1 MRKTFILMLF
11 ASFFMSTAFKTTDAV
26 KFNAAD
32 LRISWEVI
40 DNNYQNKNEALTVLV
55 ITNSGKNVLPASGWK
70 FYFNSGRGFT
80 ENAVSGNAKINQVNG
95 DLYSI
100 TPTGGFK
107 DLKPGESARIE
118 YVNDDPVVNVTDA
131 PEGIYMVWDEQ
142 PEKGYSI
149 GSFDIKPYK
158 PSYTGLVTPEIIY
171 DRNKTVT
178 DIPADQLPKILPTP
192 VSYTETGGVGNT
204 GYFDLNGVFIG
215 TIPGEKTFTK
225 ECNMLKDYLESLND
239 KILEVDPRSSTIRTI
254 SLAYKASLNAEGYE
268 LTVNPHNINIYASTS
283 AGAFYG
289 VQSLKSLISPI
300 ALENP
305 KKNIQIPCVEVK
317 DAPRFPHRAVMLDVA
332 RNFQSQKQ
340 VIKLIEAMSLYKL
353 NVLHLHLTDDE
364 GWRIEIPSLPELTSV
379 GSKRGHT
386 LDSKNHLPASHGSGP
401 DVNNPYGSGFYTKAE
416 YIEIL
421 KYATDRHIIVIP
433 EIETPGHARAS
444 IKAMDARYDRLVA
457 EGKKDEAA
465 KYLLRDLDD
474 KSEYRSVQ
482 YWNDNV
488 INVSLP
494 STYTF
499 VERVVDDLISIYK
512 EAGAPLPGIHFGG
525 DEVPPH
531 VWEKSPA
538 YLTLKVGRPE
548 IQNTGDL
555 WYYFYGRVNQILKA
569 KGIHLAGWEEM
580 ALRKTKIDGNDTYVP
595 NPDFTGEHLQADVW
609 NNVLGGG
616 QEDLAYKLANGGY
629 KVVLTCVTNL
639 YFDMANY
646 KSFDEPGYYWGAF
659 LGIDK
664 FYSFIPYD
672 YFKNADVDKNG
683 APINQNIFLGKQ
695 RLTDYGKSNII
706 GLQGALWAETVKGPE
721 RMDYMIFPRLFG
733 LAERA
738 WAADPAWA
746 TEKDP
751 IKAKQEYD
759 LAWSTFLNVLGKR
772 ELPRLSYHNG
782 GYNYRVPKPGIS
794 LQDGKYSSNIEFPGL
809 TIRYTT
815 NGKNPDANSK
825 IYTAPVDYKGGEI
838 KFRAFDPKG
847 RGGNIATGGEAAEG
861 KKQGATL

>member
-1 MRKTFILMLF
+1 MRKIFTLMLVT
-11 ASFFMSTAFKTTDAV
+11 AFFLSTAFKIIDGI

-32 LRISWEVI
+32 LHISWEVI
-40 DNNYQNKNEALTVLV
+40 DNNYQNKNEALTALI
-55 ITNSGKNVLPASGWK
+55 ITNSGKDVLPAGGWK

-100 TPTGGFK
+100 TPTNGFK
-107 DLKPGESARIE
+107 DLKPGESVRIE
-118 YVNDDPVVNVTDA
+118 YVNEDPVVNVTDA
-131 PEGIYMVWDEQ
+131 PEGIYMVWDAQ
-142 PEKGYSI
+142 AEKGYNI

-158 PSYTGLVTPEIIY
+158 PTYAGLITPEIVF

-178 DIPADQLPKILPTP
+178 DIAANQLPKILPTP
-192 VSYTETGGVGNT
+192 LSYSETVG
-204 GYFDLNGVFIG
+204 
-215 TIPGEKTFTK
+215 TFTLAANTHISAADKRFDK
-225 ECNMLKDYLESLND
+225 ELAVIDNEVKSLFGKRVANKYAD
-239 KILEVDPRSSTIRTI
+239 NVI
-254 SLAYKASLNAEGYE
+254 SLEYKEGLSAEGYE
-268 LTVNPHNINIYASTS
+268 LSVKPSAITIRASTA
-283 AGAFYG
+283 AGMFYG
-289 VQSLKSLISPI
+289 IQSFRSLIPVS
-300 ALENP
+300 ALA
-305 KKNIQIPCVEVK
+305 KVSSSVQIPCLEVA

-332 RNFQSQKQ
+332 RNFQTQKQ

-401 DVNNPYGSGFYTKAE
+401 DVNNPYGTGFYTKAE

-421 KYATDRHIIVIP
+421 KYATERHITVIP

-444 IKAMDARYDRLVA
+444 IKAMDARYNRLMA
-457 EGKKDEAA
+457 EGKKEEAG
-465 KYLLRDLDD
+465 KYLLSDPDD

-512 EAGAPLPGIHFGG
+512 EAGAPLPNIHFGG

-538 YLTLKVGRPE
+538 YLALKATHPE

-555 WYYFYGRVNQILKA
+555 WYYFYGRVNQILKS
-569 KGIHLAGWEEM
+569 KGIHLSGWEEM
-580 ALRKTKIDGNDTYVP
+580 ALRKTTLDGNATYVP

-672 YFKNADVDKNG
+672 YFKNADVDRNG
-683 APINQNIFLGKQ
+683 APISQSIFLGKQ

-733 LAERA
+733 MAERA
-738 WAADPAWA
+738 WAPDPAWA

-751 IKAKQEYD
+751 IKAKQEYE

-772 ELPRLSYHNG
+772 EMPRLSYYNG

-815 NGKNPDANSK
+815 NGKDPDAGSK
-825 IYTAPVDYKGGEI
+825 IYTGPVDYKSGEI

-847 RGGNIATGGEAAEG
+847 RGGNVATGGEAAEG
-861 KKQGATL
+861 KKQGSTL

>member
-1 MRKTFILMLF
+1 
-11 ASFFMSTAFKTTDAV
+11 
-26 KFNAAD
+26 
-32 LRISWEVI
+32 
-40 DNNYQNKNEALTVLV
+40 
-55 ITNSGKNVLPASGWK
+55 
-70 FYFNSGRGFT
+70 
-80 ENAVSGNAKINQVNG
+80 
-95 DLYSI
+95 
-100 TPTGGFK
+100 
-107 DLKPGESARIE
+107 
-118 YVNDDPVVNVTDA
+118 
-131 PEGIYMVWDEQ
+131 
-142 PEKGYSI
+142 
-149 GSFDIKPYK
+149 
-158 PSYTGLVTPEIIY
+158 
-171 DRNKTVT
+171 
-178 DIPADQLPKILPTP
+178 
-192 VSYTETGGVGNT
+192 
-204 GYFDLNGVFIG
+204 
-215 TIPGEKTFTK
+215 
-225 ECNMLKDYLESLND
+225 
-239 KILEVDPRSSTIRTI
+239 
-254 SLAYKASLNAEGYE
+254 
-268 LTVNPHNINIYASTS
+268 
-283 AGAFYG
+283 
-289 VQSLKSLISPI
+289 
-300 ALENP
+300 
-305 KKNIQIPCVEVK
+305 
-317 DAPRFPHRAVMLDVA
+317 
-332 RNFQSQKQ
+332 
-340 VIKLIEAMSLYKL
+340 
-353 NVLHLHLTDDE
+353 
-364 GWRIEIPSLPELTSV
+364 
-379 GSKRGHT
+379 
-386 LDSKNHLPASHGSGP
+386 
-401 DVNNPYGSGFYTKAE
+401 
-416 YIEIL
+416 
-421 KYATDRHIIVIP
+421 
-433 EIETPGHARAS
+433 
-444 IKAMDARYDRLVA
+444 
-457 EGKKDEAA
+457 
-465 KYLLRDLDD
+465 
-474 KSEYRSVQ
+474 VQ

-499 VERVVDDLISIYK
+499 AERVVDDLVSIYK
-512 EAGAPLPGIHFGG
+512 EAGAPLPAIHFGG

-538 YLTLKVGRPE
+538 YLALKASHPE

-555 WYYFYGRVNQILKA
+555 WYYFYGRINQILKS

-683 APINQNIFLGKQ
+683 APINQSIFLGKQ
-695 RLTDYGKSNII
+695 RLTDYGKTNII
-706 GLQGALWAETVKGPE
+706 GLQGALWAETVKGPA
-721 RMDYMIFPRLFG
+721 RMDYMIFPRLLG

-772 ELPRLSYHNG
+772 ELPRLSYFNG
-782 GYNYRVPKPGIS
+782 GYNYRIPKPGIN

-815 NGKNPDANSK
+815 NGKDPDASSK
-825 IYTAPVDYKGGEI
+825 MYTAPVDYKGGEI

-847 RGGNIATGGEAAEG
+847 RGGNVATGREAAEG
-861 KKQGATL
+861 KKQGSAL

>member
-1 MRKTFILMLF
+1 MRKIFTTMLI
-11 ASFFMSTAFKTTDAV
+11 AAFFMSSAFKTTDAI

-32 LRISWEVI
+32 LRISWEVM
-40 DNNYQNKNEALTVLV
+40 DNNYQGKNEALTALV
-55 ITNSGKNVLPASGWK
+55 ITNSGKDVLSAGGWK

-100 TPTGGFK
+100 TPTAGFK

-131 PEGIYMVWDEQ
+131 PEGIYLVWDAQ

-158 PSYTGLVTPEIIY
+158 PTYAGLITPEIVY

-192 VSYTETGGVGNT
+192 VSYKETGNAFTLTANIHVSSADKR
-204 GYFDLNGVFIG
+204 FDKELTILN
-215 TIPGEKTFTK
+215 
-225 ECNMLKDYLESLND
+225 ND
-239 KILEVDPRSSTIRTI
+239 MKALFGKRATNKYADNVI
-254 SLAYKASLNAEGYE
+254 SLEYKEGLNAEGYE
-268 LTVNPHNINIYASTS
+268 LSVKPS
-283 AGAFYG
+283 AITIRATTAAGMFYG
-289 VQSLKSLISPI
+289 IQSFKTLIPVT
-300 ALENP
+300 ALAKP
-305 KKNIQIPCVEVK
+305 TSSIQISCVEVA

-332 RNFQSQKQ
+332 RNFQPQRQ
-340 VIKLIEAMSLYKL
+340 VIKLLEAMSLYKL
-353 NVLHLHLTDDE
+353 NILHLHLTDDE

-401 DVNNPYGSGFYTKAE
+401 DVNNPYGTGFYTKAE

-421 KYATDRHIIVIP
+421 KYATDRHITVIP

-444 IKAMDARYDRLVA
+444 IKAMDARYDRLMA
-457 EGKKDEAA
+457 EGKKDEAI

-488 INVSLP
+488 INVSVP

-512 EAGAPLPGIHFGG
+512 EAGAPLPNIHFGG

-538 YLTLKVGRPE
+538 YIALKATHPE

-569 KGIHLAGWEEM
+569 KGIHLSGWEEM
-580 ALRKTKIDGNDTYVP
+580 ALRKTRLDGNDTYVP

-683 APINQNIFLGKQ
+683 APINRSIFLGKQ

-738 WAADPAWA
+738 WAQDPAWA

-751 IKAKQEYD
+751 IKAQQEYQQS
-759 LAWSTFLNVLGKR
+759 WSVFLNVLGKR
-772 ELPRLSYHNG
+772 EMPRLSYYNG

-815 NGKNPDANSK
+815 NGKDPDAGSK
-825 IYTAPVDYKGGEI
+825 IYTGPVDYKSGVI

-847 RGGNIATGGEAAEG
+847 RGGNVATGGEDAEG
-861 KKQGATL
+861 KKQGSTL

>member
-1 MRKTFILMLF
+1 MRKIFTTMLI
-11 ASFFMSTAFKTTDAV
+11 AAFFMSSAFKTKDAI

-32 LRISWEVI
+32 LRISWEVM
-40 DNNYQNKNEALTVLV
+40 DNNYQGKNEALTALV
-55 ITNSGKNVLPASGWK
+55 ITNSGKEVLPAGGWK

-100 TPTGGFK
+100 TPTAGFK
-107 DLKPGESARIE
+107 ELKPGESARIE

-131 PEGIYMVWDEQ
+131 PEGIYLVWDAQ
-142 PEKGYSI
+142 AEKGYSI

-158 PSYTGLVTPEIIY
+158 PTYAGLITPEIVY

-192 VSYTETGGVGNT
+192 VSYKETGSAFTLTANIHVSSADKR
-204 GYFDLNGVFIG
+204 FDKELAILN
-215 TIPGEKTFTK
+215 
-225 ECNMLKDYLESLND
+225 ND
-239 KILEVDPRSSTIRTI
+239 MKALFGKRATNKYADNVI
-254 SLAYKASLNAEGYE
+254 SLEYKEGLNAEGYE
-268 LTVNPHNINIYASTS
+268 LSVKPS
-283 AGAFYG
+283 AITIRATTAAGMFYG
-289 VQSLKSLISPI
+289 IQSFKTLIPVT
-300 ALENP
+300 ALAKP
-305 KKNIQIPCVEVK
+305 ASSIQISCVEVA

-332 RNFQSQKQ
+332 RNFQPQKQ
-340 VIKLIEAMSLYKL
+340 VIKLLEAMSLYKL

-401 DVNNPYGSGFYTKAE
+401 DVNNPYGTGFYTKAE

-421 KYATDRHIIVIP
+421 KYATDRHITVIP

-444 IKAMDARYDRLVA
+444 IKAMDARYDRLMA
-457 EGKKDEAA
+457 EGKKDEAT

-488 INVSLP
+488 INVSVP

-499 VERVVDDLISIYK
+499 VERVVDDLIGIYK
-512 EAGAPLPGIHFGG
+512 EAGAPLPNIHFGG

-538 YLTLKVGRPE
+538 YIALKTTHPE

-569 KGIHLAGWEEM
+569 KGIHLSGWEEM
-580 ALRKTKIDGNDTYVP
+580 ALRKTRLDGNDTYVP

-683 APINQNIFLGKQ
+683 APINRSIFLGKQ
-695 RLTDYGKSNII
+695 RLTDYGKNNII

-738 WAADPAWA
+738 WAQDPAWA

-751 IKAKQEYD
+751 IKAQQEYQQS
-759 LAWSTFLNVLGKR
+759 WSVFLNVLGKR
-772 ELPRLSYHNG
+772 EMPRLSYYNG

-815 NGKNPDANSK
+815 NGKDPDAGSK
-825 IYTAPVDYKGGEI
+825 VYTGPVDYKSGVI

-847 RGGNIATGGEAAEG
+847 RGGNVATGGEAAEG
-861 KKQGATL
+861 KKQGSTL

>member
-1 MRKTFILMLF
+1 MRQFFTWMLIAAFFI
-11 ASFFMSTAFKTTDAV
+11 STAFKAADTI

-32 LRISWEVI
+32 LRITWEVM

-55 ITNSGKNVLPASGWK
+55 ITNSGKDILPAGGWK

-80 ENAVSGNAKINQVNG
+80 ENAVSNNAKINQVNG

-100 TPTGGFK
+100 TPTAGFK

-131 PEGIYMVWDEQ
+131 PEGIYLVWDTQ
-142 PEKGYSI
+142 PEKGFNI
-149 GSFDIKPYK
+149 GDFNIKPYK
-158 PSYTGLVTPEIIY
+158 PTYAGLVTPEIVY
-171 DRNKTVT
+171 DRNKVVT
-178 DIPADQLPKILPTP
+178 DIPADQLPQILPTP
-192 VSYTETGGVGNT
+192 ASYTATGGT
-204 GYFDLNGVFIG
+204 F
-215 TIPGEKTFTK
+215 TIDEKTTINADSEFAK
-225 ECNMLKDYLESLND
+225 EAAQLAADFSKLLGKPLAFSSKTTGAVIALK
-239 KILEVDPRSSTIRTI
+239 KVDG
-254 SLAYKASLNAEGYE
+254 LAQEGYE
-268 LTVNPHNINIYASTS
+268 LKVTAQGVVINASTPV
-283 AGAFYG
+283 GVYYG
-289 VQSLKSLISPI
+289 VQSLRNLIPVTVYARAQKSVKII
-300 ALENP
+300 G
-305 KKNIQIPCVEVK
+305 VDVK

-332 RNFQSQKQ
+332 RNFQTQKQ
-340 VIKLIEAMSLYKL
+340 VLRLLEAMSLYKL

-421 KYATDRHIIVIP
+421 KYATDRHITVIP

-444 IKAMDARYDRLVA
+444 IKAMDARYIRLMAV
-457 EGKKDEAA
+457 GKKDEAT
-465 KYLLRDLDD
+465 KYLLNDLED

-499 VERVVDDLISIYK
+499 VERVVDDLINVYK
-512 EAGAPLPGIHFGG
+512 EAGAPLQTIHFGG

-538 YLTLKVGRPE
+538 YLALKATHPE
-548 IQNTGDL
+548 VKETGDL
-555 WYYFYGRVNQILKA
+555 WYYFYGKVNQILKS
-569 KGIHLAGWEEM
+569 KGILLSGWEEM
-580 ALRKTKIDGNDTYVP
+580 ALRKTKVDGNDTYVA
-595 NPDFTGEHLQADVW
+595 NPDFVSEHLRADVW

-695 RLTDYGKSNII
+695 RLTDYGKSNIL

-738 WAADPAWA
+738 WAQDPAWA

-772 ELPRLSYHNG
+772 ELPRLAYYNG

-794 LQDGKYSSNIEFPGL
+794 LQDGKYSSNVEFPGL

-815 NGKNPDANSK
+815 NGKDPDASSK
-825 IYTAPVDYKGGEI
+825 IYTGPVDYKSGEI

-847 RGGNIATGGEAAEG
+847 RGGNVATGGETSEG
-861 KKQGATL
+861 KKQGSTL

>member
-1 MRKTFILMLF
+1 MRKIFIVML
-11 ASFFMSTAFKTTDAV
+11 AAAFFMSTAFKATNAPQF
-26 KFNAAD
+26 KAAD
-32 LRISWEVI
+32 LRISWEVM
-40 DNNYQNKNEALTVLV
+40 DNNYQNKNEALTVLI
-55 ITNSGKNVLPASGWK
+55 ITNSGKDVLPAGGWK

-80 ENAVSGNAKINQVNG
+80 ENAASNNAKINQVNG

-100 TPTGGFK
+100 TPTTGFK
-107 DLKPGESARIE
+107 ELKPGESARIE

-131 PEGIYMVWDEQ
+131 PEGIYMVWDAD
-142 PEKGYSI
+142 PEKGFSI

-158 PSYTGLVTPEIIY
+158 PTYTGLVTPEIVY
-171 DRNKTVT
+171 ERNKVVT
-178 DIPADQLPKILPTP
+178 DIPANDLPQILPTP
-192 VSYTETGGVGNT
+192 ASYTATGGAFTIDNKTTINADKDFAKEAAQLAADLGKVLGKPLALSPKST
-204 GYFDLNGVFIG
+204 GAVITLKKVDGLGAEAYGLNVSAQGIVI
-215 TIPGEKTFTK
+215 T
-225 ECNMLKDYLESLND
+225 
-239 KILEVDPRSSTIRTI
+239 
-254 SLAYKASLNAEGYE
+254 
-268 LTVNPHNINIYASTS
+268 ASTT
-283 AGAFYG
+283 AGAYYG
-289 VQSLKSLISPI
+289 VQSLRNLVPVSAYVKEQKSVKISG
-300 ALENP
+300 
-305 KKNIQIPCVEVK
+305 VDVK

-340 VIKLIEAMSLYKL
+340 VLRLLEAMSLYKL

-364 GWRIEIPSLPELTSV
+364 GWRIEMPSLPELTAV

-386 LDSKNHLPASHGSGP
+386 LSSKDHLPPSHGSGP

-421 KYATDRHIIVIP
+421 KYATDRHITVIP

-444 IKAMDARYDRLVA
+444 IKAMDARYNRLMA
-457 EGKKDEAA
+457 EGKKEEAT
-465 KYLLRDLDD
+465 KYLLNDLED

-512 EAGAPLPGIHFGG
+512 EAGAPLPTNHFGG

-538 YLTLKVGRPE
+538 YLTLKATHPE
-548 IQNTGDL
+548 IKETGDL
-555 WYYFYGRVNQILKA
+555 WYYFYGKVNQILKS
-569 KGIHLAGWEEM
+569 KGIVLSGWEEM
-580 ALRKTKIDGNDTYVP
+580 ALRKTKVDGNDTYVP
-595 NPDFTGEHLQADVW
+595 NPELVGEHLRADVW
-609 NNVLGGG
+609 NNVLGAG

-695 RLTDYGKSNII
+695 RLTDYGKSNIL

-751 IKAKQEYD
+751 VKAQQQYQ

-772 ELPRLSYHNG
+772 ELPRLAYYNG
-782 GYNYRVPKPGIS
+782 GYDYRVPKPGIN
-794 LQDGKYSSNIEFPGL
+794 LQDGKYSSNVEFPGL

-815 NGKNPDANSK
+815 NGKDPDASSK
-825 IYTAPVDYKGGEI
+825 IYTGPVDYKAGEI
-838 KFRAFDPKG
+838 KFRTFDAKG
-847 RGGNIATGGEAAEG
+847 RGSNIATGGETPEP
-861 KKQGATL
+861 KKQGSTL

>member
-1 MRKTFILMLF
+1 MRKIFILTLF
-11 ASFFMSTAFKTTDAV
+11 AAFFISTAFKTTDAV

-32 LRISWEVI
+32 LRISWEVM
-40 DNNYQNKNEALTVLV
+40 DNNYQNKNEALTALV
-55 ITNSGKNVLPASGWK
+55 ITNNGKNVLPAGGWK

-100 TPTGGFK
+100 TPTGSFK

-118 YVNDDPVVNVTDA
+118 YVNDDPVVNITDA

-158 PSYTGLVTPEIIY
+158 PSYAGLVTPEIVY

-192 VSYTETGGVGNT
+192 VSYTETGGTFIIDGKTPVAADGAFAREAA
-204 GYFDLNGVFIG
+204 YLANGFSKVLGRPLAILASTSG
-215 TIPGEKTFTK
+215 AGIT
-225 ECNMLKDYLESLND
+225 LKKVEG
-239 KILEVDPRSSTIRTI
+239 IAP
-254 SLAYKASLNAEGYE
+254 EGYE
-268 LTVNPHNINIYASTS
+268 LKVNVKGVVINASTA

-289 VQSLKSLISPI
+289 IQSLTNLVSPAAWAKAEKSI
-300 ALENP
+300 
-305 KKNIQIPCVEVK
+305 KIPCVDVK
-317 DAPRFPHRAVMLDVA
+317 DAPRFAHRAVMLDVA
-332 RNFQSQKQ
+332 RNFQTQKQ
-340 VIKLIEAMSLYKL
+340 VIKLIETMSLYKL

-421 KYATDRHIIVIP
+421 KYATDRRIIVIP

-444 IKAMDARYDRLVA
+444 IKAMDARYDRLIT

-499 VERVVDDLISIYK
+499 VERVVDDLIAIYK

-538 YLTLKVGRPE
+538 YLTLKASHPE

-683 APINQNIFLGKQ
+683 TPINQNIFLGKQ
-695 RLTDYGKSNII
+695 RLTDYGKANII

-738 WAADPAWA
+738 WAADPTWA

-751 IKAKQEYD
+751 IKAKQEYE

-772 ELPRLSYHNG
+772 ELPRLSYYNG

-815 NGKNPDANSK
+815 NGKDPDANSK
-825 IYTAPVDYKGGEI
+825 IYTGPVDYKGGEI

-847 RGGNIATGGEAAEG
+847 RGGNVATGGEAAEG
-861 KKQGATL
+861 KKQGSTL